1 LTGRFLLDTN
11 ILLDLLRNPKG
22 RVAARIDG
30 IDNDD
35 LCTSII
41 VAAEIRYGAFKKD
54 SARLTAQLEAIL
66 GGLDILAFETP
77 ADAIYGKLRSRLE
90 KAGTPIGPNDLL
102 IAAHALA
109 SGCILVTDNMR
120 EFSRIQEL
128 PLENWLV

>member
-1 LTGRFLLDTN
+1 LTGRFLLDAN
-11 ILLDLLRNPKG
+11 ILSDLLRNPQG

-30 IDNDD
+30 MGNDD
-35 LCTSII
+35 FCTSII
-41 VAAEIRYGAFKKD
+41 VAAEIRYGAAKKD

-66 GGLDILAFETP
+66 GGLDILPFETP

>member
-1 LTGRFLLDTN
+1 LTGRFLLDAN
-11 ILLDLLRNPKG
+11 ILSDLLRNPRG

-30 IDNDD
+30 INNND

-41 VAAEIRYGAFKKD
+41 VAAEIRYGAVKKGSD
-54 SARLTAQLEAIL
+54 RLTAQLEAIL

-77 ADAIYGKLRSRLE
+77 ADTIYGRLRSQLE